1 METRS
6 NNLLVGAVALLLL
19 FAIGGFAIWLANAG
33 SRNRVEYD
41 IFFSQ
46 EVSGL
51 NKGSPVKIKGVPA
64 GQVKDIKLW
73 LPDPRFVRVRIEVDP
88 DTPVLQGTTA
98 AISGVG
104 FTGVSEVALD
114 GARPGAAPI
123 TAIGRAG
130 RPEIPTRL
138 AGLGEILNTAPQL
151 LQRISDLTER
161 VAQLADDRNRE
172 SLAGILTNVDR
183 ITGNVADT
191 TPQLDATLR
200 DARAATR
207 QAGEAAAAVA
217 RLADTTGRLVDR
229 DGQAITRDLRR
240 TIASTQQSVA
250 TLQSAIEE
258 ARPGLQSFSNRTIP
272 EANALIRDLRQTSQS
287 LGAVAER
294 LDTQGAGG
302 VLGTRLPDYEGKK

>member
-6 NNLLVGAVALLLL
+6 NNLLVGTVALLLL
-19 FAIGGFAIWLANAG
+19 FAIGGFTVWLANAG

-73 LPDPRFVRVRIEVDP
+73 LPDPRFARVRIEVDP

-161 VAQLADDRNRE
+161 VGQLADDRNRE
-172 SLAGILTNVDR
+172 SLASILTNFDR
-183 ITGNVADT
+183 ISGNVADT
-191 TPQLDATLR
+191 TPQLDAALR
-200 DARAATR
+200 DARIAAR
-207 QAGEAAAAVA
+207 QAGEAAAAVG
-217 RLADTTGRLVDR
+217 RLADSTQGLVNEQ
-229 DGQAITRDLRR
+229 GLPIARDLQRSVASAQQS
-240 TIASTQQSVA
+240 IAS
-250 TLQSAIEE
+250 LQAAIAE
-258 ARPGLQSFSNRTIP
+258 ARPGLQSFSERTIP
-272 EANALIRDLRQTSQS
+272 EANALIRDLRQTSQA
-287 LGAVAER
+287 LGSVAER
-294 LDTQGAGG
+294 IDTQGAGG